1 MRKQTKRRLIRYFA
15 IAVLFLSEIA
25 AAVAAGAL
33 VAAPLLPWAYRV
45 RGGWGI
51 GGEWGLILVAAV
63 VGYAI
68 YHQWLFREPERR
80 SNGRKHRR
88 GRRAVQ

>member
-45 RGGWGI
+45 RGGWGV
-51 GGEWGLILVAAV
+51 GGEWGLILAAAV
-63 VGYAI
+63 LGYTI
-68 YHQWLFREPERR
+68 YHRWLFREPERSKYER
-80 SNGRKHRR
+80 NQRRR
-88 GRRAVQ
+88 GRAL